1 MTDISM
7 REMLEAGVHFG
18 HQTRYWNPK
27 MAAYL
32 YGHRNKIHIIDL
44 EKTKVMFQE
53 ALNFAG
59 KLSANKGT
67 ILFVGT
73 KRAAQQIIREEAQRC
88 EMPYINLRWLGGLLT
103 NYKTVKKSINRLRE
117 LEEMKTDGS
126 MERMN
131 KKEVL
136 HYQRE
141 LEKLERNLAGIK
153 DMEGWPDALFV
164 IDVGYEDI
172 AVSEAVKLKIP
183 VIGVVDSNNSPAGVD
198 YVIPGNDDAI
208 RSIRLY
214 TKAIADAIITGRDS
228 VAHLGEGGDKDE
240 FVELDAEGA
249 PIVESRQEKVQVK
262 ENVQVKKKTARKSSR
277 KTEAAATDGSK
288 EAEAAAKPETE
299 PEQKA
304 VEPASAEP
312 AATEGGEEAEAAAKP
327 ETKPKRKAAKPASA
341 EPAVTDGGK
350 EAEAAAKPET
360 KPKRKAARP
369 ASAEPAV
376 TDGGK
381 EAETAAKPKAKP
393 KRKAITKSKTEAG
406 GSEASRDDAIY
417 ECVRQVPKGKVA
429 TYGRIAELVGAGCT
443 SQQVGAAMRRLP
455 GDSDVPW
462 QRIIGSRGEIK
473 PRSGQK
479 GDTEQRQLLE
489 QEGVAF
495 SRSDKVDLEQYGT

>member
-18 HQTRYWNPK
+18 HQTRNWNPK

-44 EKTKVMFQE
+44 EKTKAMFQE
-53 ALNFAG
+53 ALNFVG
-59 KLSANKGT
+59 KLSANKGK

-103 NYKTVKKSINRLRE
+103 NYKTVKRSINRLRE

-183 VIGVVDSNNSPAGVD
+183 VVGIVDSNNDPSGVD

-214 TKAIADAIITGRDS
+214 TKAIADAIIIGKDS
-228 VAHLGEGGDKDE
+228 VAHLGDGGDKDE
-240 FVELDAEGA
+240 FIELDAEGS
-249 PIVESRQEKVQVK
+249 PVIQEKEEKQEKVQVK
-262 ENVQVKKKTARKSSR
+262 KKTTRKSA
-277 KTEAAATDGSK
+277 KK
-288 EAEAAAKPETE
+288 AEPAETE
-299 PEQKA
+299 PAET
-304 VEPASAEP
+304 EPAKAEP
-312 AATEGGEEAEAAAKP
+312 AK
-327 ETKPKRKAAKPASA
+327 A
-341 EPAVTDGGK
+341 EPAETETA
-350 EAEAAAKPET
+350 EAESAKADSDPEQKDIAPAAEQADAAAESEEDKV
-360 KPKRKAARP
+360 RKAVTGKLTEIASQRELITYTELSRWIEGETGNSVP
-369 ASAEPAV
+369 ASSSKMNDMLDEI
-376 TDGGK
+376 GK
-381 EAETAAKPKAKP
+381 RENQ
-393 KRKAITKSKTEAG
+393 AG
-406 GSEASRDDAIY
+406 RGMLSALV
-417 ECVRQVPKGKVA
+417 VRQKERTPGRGFYKSAEDCGTTDEERREFWQKEVNKV
-429 TYGRIAELVGAGCT
+429 Y
-443 SQQVGAAMRRLP
+443 
-455 GDSDVPW
+455 DS
-462 QRIIGSRGEIK
+462 RTNK
-473 PRSGQK
+473 
-479 GDTEQRQLLE
+479 
-489 QEGVAF
+489 
-495 SRSDKVDLEQYGT
+495 

>member
-18 HQTRYWNPK
+18 HQTRNWNPK

-44 EKTKVMFQE
+44 EKTKAMFQE
-53 ALNFAG
+53 ALNFVG
-59 KLSANKGT
+59 KLSAKKGK

-103 NYKTVKKSINRLRE
+103 NYKTVKRSINRLRE
-117 LEEMKTDGS
+117 LEEMKTDGG

-131 KKEVL
+131 KKEAL
-136 HYQRE
+136 HLQRE

-164 IDVGYEDI
+164 VDVGYEDI

-183 VIGVVDSNNSPAGVD
+183 VVGVVDSNNSPVGVD

-214 TKAIADAIITGRDS
+214 TKAIADAIITGKDS
-228 VAHLGEGGDKDE
+228 VAHLGDGGDKDE

-249 PIVESRQEKVQVK
+249 PVVKEKQEKVQVK
-262 ENVQVKKKTARKSSR
+262 KKTVRKSSR
-277 KTEAAATDGSK
+277 KTEPAATDGGK
-288 EAEAAAKPETE
+288 
-299 PEQKA
+299 
-304 VEPASAEP
+304 
-312 AATEGGEEAEAAAKP
+312 EAEAAAKP
-327 ETKPKRKAAKPASA
+327 ETKPEEQAVEPAGTAPAVTDGAEEAEAAAKPEAKPKRKAARPASA
-341 EPAVTDGGK
+341 DPAVTDGGK
-350 EAEAAAKPET
+350 EAEAAAKPE
-360 KPKRKAARP
+360 
-369 ASAEPAV
+369 
-376 TDGGK
+376 
-381 EAETAAKPKAKP
+381 AKP
-393 KRKAITKSKTEAG
+393 KRKAITKSKAEAG
-406 GSEASRDDAIY
+406 GSEVSRDDAIY
-417 ECVRQVPKGKVA
+417 EHVRQVPKGKVA
-429 TYGRIAELVGAGCT
+429 TYGRIAELVGTGCS

-455 GDSDVPW
+455 DDSDVPW

-479 GDTEQRQLLE
+479 GDTEQRRLLE

-495 SRSDKVDLEQYGT
+495 SDSDKVDLEQYGT

>member
-18 HQTRYWNPK
+18 HQTRNWNPK

-44 EKTKVMFQE
+44 EKTKAMFQE
-53 ALNFAG
+53 ALNFVG
-59 KLSANKGT
+59 KLSANKGK

-103 NYKTVKKSINRLRE
+103 NYKTVKRSINRLRE

-164 IDVGYEDI
+164 VDVGYEDI

-183 VIGVVDSNNSPAGVD
+183 VVGVVDSNNSPVGVD

-214 TKAIADAIITGRDS
+214 TKAIADAIITGKDS
-228 VAHLGEGGDKDE
+228 VAHLGDGGDKDE

-249 PIVESRQEKVQVK
+249 PVVKEKQEKVQVK
-262 ENVQVKKKTARKSSR
+262 KKTVRKSSR
-277 KTEAAATDGSK
+277 KTEPAATDDGK
-288 EAEAAAKPETE
+288 K
-299 PEQKA
+299 
-304 VEPASAEP
+304 
-312 AATEGGEEAEAAAKP
+312 AEAAAKP
-327 ETKPKRKAAKPASA
+327 ETKPEEKAVEPAGT
-341 EPAVTDGGK
+341 EPAVTDGAE
-350 EAEAAAKPET
+350 EAEAAVKPEAQAQSEEPPASDED
-360 KPKRKAARP
+360 KARKAAADKLVELAGQR
-369 ASAEPAV
+369 EV
-376 TDGGK
+376 
-381 EAETAAKPKAKP
+381 
-393 KRKAITKSKTEAG
+393 ITYKNLSDWIEAG
-406 GSEASRDDAIY
+406 TGIRIQFSSSQMYAMLDAISRAENQAGRGMLSALVIRGKQKTPGAGFY
-417 ECVRQVPKGKVA
+417 ELA
-429 TYGRIAELVGAGCT
+429 AELGKDIGAT
-443 SQQVGAAMRRLP
+443 EEEKKKFWEKELNNVYDSHAGATPAQAE
-455 GDSDVPW
+455 D
-462 QRIIGSRGEIK
+462 Q
-473 PRSGQK
+473 
-479 GDTEQRQLLE
+479 
-489 QEGVAF
+489 
-495 SRSDKVDLEQYGT
+495 

>member
-44 EKTKVMFQE
+44 EKTKVMFRE

-228 VAHLGEGGDKDE
+228 VAHLGEAGDKDE

-249 PIVESRQEKVQVK
+249 PVVETRQEKVEVK
-262 ENVQVKKKTARKSSR
+262 EKVQVKKKTARKSAR
-277 KTEAAATDGSK
+277 KTEPAATDGGGETETAVK
-288 EAEAAAKPETE
+288 PEAKPEEAAAEAGAAKPDATDGGGETEAAVKPEAKPEEAAAEAGATE
-299 PEQKA
+299 PDATDGGGETEAA
-304 VEPASAEP
+304 VKPEAKPEEAAAEPGAAEP
-312 AATEGGEEAEAAAKP
+312 AATEGGEETAAAVKPEPKPEKTAAEAGKEETGQKDEAPAPVKKTRKRAVKKTTAGASKKTGAAAK
-327 ETKPKRKAAKPASA
+327 KDASA
-341 EPAVTDGGK
+341 GED
-350 EAEAAAKPET
+350 
-360 KPKRKAARP
+360 
-369 ASAEPAV
+369 
-376 TDGGK
+376 
-381 EAETAAKPKAKP
+381 
-393 KRKAITKSKTEAG
+393 KT
-406 GSEASRDDAIY
+406 
-417 ECVRQVPKGKVA
+417 
-429 TYGRIAELVGAGCT
+429 GAGAKRT
-443 SQQVGAAMRRLP
+443 AKRTASKSAP
-455 GDSDVPW
+455 
-462 QRIIGSRGEIK
+462 K
-473 PRSGQK
+473 
-479 GDTEQRQLLE
+479 DTTDTAQ
-489 QEGVAF
+489 
-495 SRSDKVDLEQYGT
+495 D